1 MTQDYVNHVI
11 TVLQKFDKTGKTIEA
26 DTDIAAELDL
36 DSLAVMDV
44 IMELE
49 DGLDISIPLNL
60 IPDIRTVGDLADTI
74 GQLKEETRSEE
85 RV

>member
-1 MTQDYVNHVI
+1 MTEELVNNVI
-11 TVLQKFDKTGKTIEA
+11 TVLQKFDKTGKTIQV

-49 DGLDISIPLNL
+49 DTMDISIPLNL
-60 IPDIRTVGDLADTI
+60 IPDIKTVGDLAETI
-74 GQLKEETRSEE
+74 GQLKEET
-85 RV
+85 

>member
-1 MTQDYVNHVI
+1 MTQNYVNHVI
-11 TVLQKFDKTGKTIEA
+11 SVLQKFDKTGKTIEA
-26 DTDIAAELDL
+26 TTDIAAELDL

-74 GQLKEETRSEE
+74 GQLKEET
-85 RV
+85 

>member
-1 MTQDYVNHVI
+1 MDQDLVDKVI
-11 TVLQKFDKTGKTIEA
+11 AVLQKFDKTGKDIQA

-49 DGLDISIPLNL
+49 DELDISIPLNL
-60 IPDIRTVGDLADTI
+60 IPDIRTVRDLAGTI
-74 GQLKEETRSEE
+74 GQLKEET
-85 RV
+85 

>member
-1 MTQDYVNHVI
+1 MDENLVKQVI
-11 TVLQKFDKTGKTIEA
+11 AVLQKFDKTGKSIQP

-49 DGLDISIPLNL
+49 DSLDISIPLNL
-60 IPDIRTVGDLADTI
+60 IPDIKTVGDLADTI
-74 GQLKEETRSEE
+74 GQLKGET
-85 RV
+85 

>member
-1 MTQDYVNHVI
+1 MTQNYVNHVI

-26 DTDIAAELDL
+26 ATDIAAELDL

-49 DGLDISIPLNL
+49 DSLDISIPLNL

-74 GQLKEETRSEE
+74 GQLKEET
-85 RV
+85 

>member
-1 MTQDYVNHVI
+1 MDQDLVNHVVA
-11 TVLQKFDKTGKTIEA
+11 VLQKFDKTGKTIQV

-49 DGLDISIPLNL
+49 DSLDISIPLNL
-60 IPDIRTVGDLADTI
+60 IPDIRTVGDLAGTI
-74 GQLKEETRSEE
+74 GQLKEET
-85 RV
+85 

>member
-1 MTQDYVNHVI
+1 MDQDLVKHVVA
-11 TVLQKFDKTGKTIEA
+11 VLQKFDKTGKTIQA

-49 DGLDISIPLNL
+49 DSLDISIPLNL
-60 IPDIRTVGDLADTI
+60 IPDIRTVGDLAETI
-74 GQLKEETRSEE
+74 GQLKEET
-85 RV
+85 

>member
-1 MTQDYVNHVI
+1 MDQDLVNHVVA
-11 TVLQKFDKTGKTIEA
+11 VLQKFDKTGKTIQA

-49 DGLDISIPLNL
+49 DSLDVSIPLNL
-60 IPDIRTVGDLADTI
+60 IPDIRTVGDLAGTI
-74 GQLKEETRSEE
+74 GQLKEET
-85 RV
+85 